1 MKKYEDLKKY
11 SIMCGNN
18 FPYIENTFE
27 SLDLYGLI
35 SKILKYLGAISNNME
50 VFKEEL
56 DEFKKV
62 IDNIDLD
69 FTRINEELVRLQ
81 NEIIEV
87 NGQTKAEIYYNL
99 NKVNNTLNNKIDTAV
114 SNLEDLINN
123 MSIEDVDV
131 INPING
137 QLENIQK
144 VINDLYDAKRIY
156 AITAG
161 EFDALQL
168 TASEYDNK
176 DIMAYDFD
184 NYSKS
189 ILEN

>member
-87 NGQTKAEIYYNL
+87 NDQTKAEIYYNL

-144 VINDLYDAKRIY
+144 VINDLYEAKRIY

-168 TASEYDNK
+168 TALEYDDK